1 VVFLVSAG
9 IAIYKLWPD
18 LKHDVAGYSFPETLA
33 KTTKA
38 AGGDARVLSFIVRGQ
53 DFSYSVVTRDGRVVE
68 RFYGELCSSRQ
79 HCAVRESRHE
89 HRATS
94 RERELA
100 LVRLS
105 DIRPSI
111 VGQLRHDAG
120 GSDDET
126 VGLQRRQWVV
136 AKAEPYIADADGSHL
151 HRAESPAELAF
162 ARAIAQAP
170 DTR

>member
-1 VVFLVSAG
+1 VFLVSAG
-9 IAIYKLWPD
+9 FFLYKEWPGI
-18 LKHDVAGYSFPETLA
+18 KHEVNGYSFPETLA
-33 KTTKA
+33 KTTDA

-53 DFSYSVVTRDGRVVE
+53 DFSYAVVTRDGRLVE

-79 HCAVRESRHE
+79 HCTIRESRHQR
-89 HRATS
+89 RASS
-94 RERELA
+94 RESELA
-100 LVRLS
+100 QVRLS

-136 AKAEPYIADADGSHL
+136 VKAEPYIADADGSHL

-162 ARAIAQAP
+162 ARSIAEAP